1 MSKLYGWY
9 SLDAY
14 NDGKKEYL
22 YLNNDKQVTICT
34 FITNDKKNP
43 YNESKY
49 NDSVYCGEVKKEY
62 YPYNIIIDE

>member
-1 MSKLYGWY
+1 MSKLYGCY
-9 SLDAY
+9 SIDEY

-22 YLNNDKQVTICT
+22 YSNKDKQVTICT
-34 FITNDKKNP
+34 FVTNEYKNP

-49 NDSVYCGEVKKEY
+49 NDSVYCGEVEKEY